1 MSSPAKK
8 NRDRPKDAAREP
20 PHGAA
25 TSRWEWVTA
34 GLGLL
39 LVLGTVAYIGH
50 EALTTAPLV
59 PDVTLEHIR
68 TEPTSGGHV
77 VKFRAHNA
85 GPSTAAGLSIIGELL
100 DGAQVVEESEIVL
113 DYLPAHGERLGGLI
127 FRNDPARYDL
137 RLEAQGYVDP

>member
-8 NRDRPKDAAREP
+8 NRDRPKDAAREH

-50 EALTTAPLV
+50 EALTTAQLV

-68 TEPTSGGHV
+68 TERDTFMERGAPT
-77 VKFRAHNA
+77 R
-85 GPSTAAGLSIIGELL
+85 SIEAPRHAVPGFTDVILGSKIADALRRSE
-100 DGAQVVEESEIVL
+100 QVIRDMESREK
-113 DYLPAHGERLGGLI
+113 R
-127 FRNDPARYDL
+127 R
-137 RLEAQGYVDP
+137 